1 MDNSKTGLFIREM
14 RKEKNMTQKDLAAQ
28 LNITDRAVSKWE
40 RGLCAP
46 DISLLE
52 PLSQILGCSAA
63 EIISGEKQCQ
73 SLSPIPSADT
83 DSTKTI
89 IDYSLKEINRKV
101 SLTKKRYTAGIISAA
116 AVILAAVFF
125 FIYAGGYFNII
136 DKVQSPDGRKTVTVY
151 DRPLDKGIFSAENST
166 FIITRLDKE
175 TEWRVSYGECEYEGL
190 WWSPDSQKYVLML
203 GYPDETRLTLSWLER
218 NSESNLSAYLSMGVE
233 MSELSKYGYITE
245 DGWPRIDYQF
255 LQWAEDSESML
266 IYYSFDDTDGKLHSG
281 YFWYNCT
288 DCTVSAV
295 LEMNSGKA

>member
-1 MDNSKTGLFIREM
+1 MS
-14 RKEKNMTQKDLAAQ
+14 
-28 LNITDRAVSKWE
+28 
-40 RGLCAP
+40 
-46 DISLLE
+46 
-52 PLSQILGCSAA
+52 

-73 SLSPIPSADT
+73 NLSSVPPADP

-89 IDYSLKEINRKV
+89 IDYSVNEINRKV

-116 AVILAAVFF
+116 AVILTAVFF
-125 FIYAGGYFNII
+125 FLYAGGYFNII
-136 DKVQSPDGRKTVTVY
+136 DKVQSPDGCETVIVY
-151 DRPLDKGIFSAENST
+151 DRPLDKGLFSAENST

-190 WWSPDSQKYVLML
+190 WWSPDSQKYALML
-203 GYPDETRLTLSWLER
+203 RYPDETRLTLSWLER

-233 MSELSKYGYITE
+233 MSELSKYGYVTE

-266 IYYSFDDTDGKLHSG
+266 IYYSFEDSDGKLHSG
-281 YFWYNCT
+281 YFWYNCI

-295 LEMNSGKA
+295 LEMNPDKA

>member
-1 MDNSKTGLFIREM
+1 MVCWVYGLVFSGKR
-14 RKEKNMTQKDLAAQ
+14 KNMALKDPASN
-28 LNITDRAVSKWE
+28 LNITGRTVSKWE

-52 PLSQILGCSAA
+52 PLSQILGCSVA

-73 SLSPIPSADT
+73 SLSPVPPADP

-89 IDYSLKEINRKV
+89 IDYSVKEINRKV

-125 FIYAGGYFNII
+125 FIYIGGYFNIV
-136 DKVQSPDGRKTVTVY
+136 DKVLSPDGCKTVTVY
-151 DRPLDKGIFSAENST
+151 DSPLDKGIFSAENST
-166 FIITRLDKE
+166 FIITRLDKK

-203 GYPDETRLTLSWLER
+203 RYPDETRLTLSWLER

-233 MSELSKYGYITE
+233 MSELSKYGYVLE

-266 IYYSFDDTDGKLHSG
+266 IYYSFDDADGKLHSG
-281 YFWYNCT
+281 YFWYNCI

-295 LEMNSGKA
+295 LEMNPDKA

>member
-1 MDNSKTGLFIREM
+1 M
-14 RKEKNMTQKDLAAQ
+14 
-28 LNITDRAVSKWE
+28 
-40 RGLCAP
+40 CAP

-52 PLSQILGCSAA
+52 PLSQILGCSVS

-73 SLSPIPSADT
+73 SLSSVPPADT

-89 IDYSLKEINRKV
+89 IDYSVKEINRKV

-125 FIYAGGYFNII
+125 FLYAGGYFNII

-190 WWSPDSQKYVLML
+190 WWSPDSKKYVLML

-233 MSELSKYGYITE
+233 MSELSKYGYVLE

-266 IYYSFDDTDGKLHSG
+266 IYYSFDDADGKLHSG
-281 YFWYNCT
+281 YFWYNCI

-295 LEMNSGKA
+295 LEMNPDKA

>member
-1 MDNSKTGLFIREM
+1 MDNSKTGLFVREM
-14 RKEKNMTQKDLAAQ
+14 RKEKNMTQKDLASQ

-73 SLSPIPSADT
+73 SLSSVPPADT

-89 IDYSLKEINRKV
+89 IDYSVKEINRKV

-116 AVILAAVFF
+116 AIILAAVFLF
-125 FIYAGGYFNII
+125 LYIGGYFNII

-151 DRPLDKGIFSAENST
+151 DRPLDKGIFSAEDST

-203 GYPDETRLTLSWLER
+203 RYPDETRLTLSWLER

-233 MSELSKYGYITE
+233 MSELSKYGYVLE

-266 IYYSFDDTDGKLHSG
+266 IYYSFDDADGKLHSG
-281 YFWYNCT
+281 YFWYNCI

-295 LEMNSGKA
+295 LEMNPDKA

>member
-1 MDNSKTGLFIREM
+1 M
-14 RKEKNMTQKDLAAQ
+14 
-28 LNITDRAVSKWE
+28 
-40 RGLCAP
+40 CAP

-52 PLSQILGCSAA
+52 PLSQILGCSVA

-73 SLSPIPSADT
+73 SLSSVPPADT

-89 IDYSLKEINRKV
+89 IDYSVKEINRKV

-116 AVILAAVFF
+116 AIILAAVFLF
-125 FIYAGGYFNII
+125 LYIGGYFNII

-151 DRPLDKGIFSAENST
+151 DRPLDKGIFSAEDST

-190 WWSPDSQKYVLML
+190 WWSPDSKKYVLML
-203 GYPDETRLTLSWLER
+203 RYPDETRLTLSWLER

-233 MSELSKYGYITE
+233 MSELSKYGYVLE

-266 IYYSFDDTDGKLHSG
+266 IYYSFDDADGKLHSG
-281 YFWYNCT
+281 YFWYNCI

-295 LEMNSGKA
+295 LEMNPDKA

>member
-14 RKEKNMTQKDLAAQ
+14 RKEKNMTQKDLASQ

-73 SLSPIPSADT
+73 SLSPVPSADP

-89 IDYSLKEINRKV
+89 IDYSVKEINRKV
-101 SLTKKRYTAGIISAA
+101 SLTKKRYTACIISAA
-116 AVILAAVFF
+116 AVILAAVFLF
-125 FIYAGGYFNII
+125 LYIGGYFNII

-166 FIITRLDKE
+166 FIITRPDKE

-203 GYPDETRLTLSWLER
+203 GYPDETRLTLSWLKR

-233 MSELSKYGYITE
+233 MSELSKYGYVTE

-266 IYYSFDDTDGKLHSG
+266 IYYSFEDSDGKLHSG
-281 YFWYNCT
+281 YFWYNCI

-295 LEMNSGKA
+295 LEMNPDKA

>member
-14 RKEKNMTQKDLAAQ
+14 RKEKNMTQKDLASQ

-52 PLSQILGCSAA
+52 PLSQILGCSVA

-73 SLSPIPSADT
+73 SLSPVPPADT
-83 DSTKTI
+83 DSTKAI
-89 IDYSLKEINRKV
+89 IDYSVKEINRKV

-116 AVILAAVFF
+116 AIILAAVFLF
-125 FIYAGGYFNII
+125 LYIGGYFNII
-136 DKVQSPDGRKTVTVY
+136 DKVQSPDGCKTVTVY
-151 DRPLDKGIFSAENST
+151 DRPLDKGIFSTENST
-166 FIITRLDKE
+166 FIITRPDKE

-266 IYYSFDDTDGKLHSG
+266 IYYSFDDADGKLHSG
-281 YFWYNCT
+281 YFWYNCI

-295 LEMNSGKA
+295 LEMNPDKA

>member
-89 IDYSLKEINRKV
+89 IDYSVKEINRKV

-136 DKVQSPDGRKTVTVY
+136 DKVQSPDGCKTVTVY
-151 DRPLDKGIFSAENST
+151 DRPLDKGIFSTENST
-166 FIITRLDKE
+166 FIITRPDKE

-190 WWSPDSQKYVLML
+190 WWSPDSKKYVLML

-266 IYYSFDDTDGKLHSG
+266 IYYSFDDADGKLHSG
-281 YFWYNCT
+281 YFWYNCI

>member
-1 MDNSKTGLFIREM
+1 
-14 RKEKNMTQKDLAAQ
+14 MTQKDLASQ
-28 LNITDRAVSKWE
+28 LNITDRAVSRWE

-73 SLSPIPSADT
+73 SLSSVPPADT

-89 IDYSLKEINRKV
+89 IDYSVKEINRKV

-116 AVILAAVFF
+116 AIILAAVFLF
-125 FIYAGGYFNII
+125 LYIGGYFNIV

-151 DRPLDKGIFSAENST
+151 NRPLDKGIFSAENST
-166 FIITRLDKE
+166 FIITRPDKE

>member
-73 SLSPIPSADT
+73 SLSPVPSADT

-89 IDYSLKEINRKV
+89 IDYSVKEINRKV

-151 DRPLDKGIFSAENST
+151 DRPLDKGIFSTENST
-166 FIITRLDKE
+166 FIITRPDKE

-190 WWSPDSQKYVLML
+190 WWSPDSKKYVLML
-203 GYPDETRLTLSWLER
+203 RYPDETRLTLSWLER

-266 IYYSFDDTDGKLHSG
+266 IYYSFDDADGKLHSG
-281 YFWYNCT
+281 YFWYNCI

-295 LEMNSGKA
+295 LEMNPDKA

>member
-14 RKEKNMTQKDLAAQ
+14 RKEKNMTQKDLASQ

-52 PLSQILGCSAA
+52 PLSQILGCSVA

-73 SLSPIPSADT
+73 SLSSVPPAGP

-89 IDYSLKEINRKV
+89 IDYSVKEINRKV

-116 AVILAAVFF
+116 AIILAAVFLF
-125 FIYAGGYFNII
+125 LYIGGYFNIV

-151 DRPLDKGIFSAENST
+151 DRPLDKGIFSTENST

-190 WWSPDSQKYVLML
+190 WWSPDSKKYVLML

-218 NSESNLSAYLSMGVE
+218 NSESNLSAYLSIGVE

-266 IYYSFDDTDGKLHSG
+266 IYYSFDDADGKLHSG
-281 YFWYNCT
+281 YFWYNCI

-295 LEMNSGKA
+295 LEMNPDKA

>member
-14 RKEKNMTQKDLAAQ
+14 RKEKNMTQKDLASQ

-52 PLSQILGCSAA
+52 PLSQILGCSVS

-73 SLSPIPSADT
+73 SLSSVPPADT

-89 IDYSLKEINRKV
+89 IDYSVKEINRKV

-116 AVILAAVFF
+116 AIILAAVFLF
-125 FIYAGGYFNII
+125 LYIGGYFNII
-136 DKVQSPDGRKTVTVY
+136 DKVQSPDGCKTVTVY

-190 WWSPDSQKYVLML
+190 WWSPDSKKYVLML

-266 IYYSFDDTDGKLHSG
+266 IYYSFDDADGKLHSG
-281 YFWYNCT
+281 YFWYNCI

-295 LEMNSGKA
+295 LEMNPDKA

>member
-14 RKEKNMTQKDLAAQ
+14 RKEKNMTQKDLASQ

-89 IDYSLKEINRKV
+89 IDYSVKEINRKV

-116 AVILAAVFF
+116 AIILAAVFLF
-125 FIYAGGYFNII
+125 LYIGGYFNII
-136 DKVQSPDGRKTVTVY
+136 DKVQSPDGCKTVTVY
-151 DRPLDKGIFSAENST
+151 DRPLDKGIFSTENST
-166 FIITRLDKE
+166 FIITRPDKE

-266 IYYSFDDTDGKLHSG
+266 IYYSFDDADGKLHSG
-281 YFWYNCT
+281 YFWYNCI

-295 LEMNSGKA
+295 LEMNPDKA

>member
-1 MDNSKTGLFIREM
+1 M
-14 RKEKNMTQKDLAAQ
+14 
-28 LNITDRAVSKWE
+28 
-40 RGLCAP
+40 CAP

-89 IDYSLKEINRKV
+89 IDYSVKEINRKV

-116 AVILAAVFF
+116 AIILAAVFLF
-125 FIYAGGYFNII
+125 LCIGGYFNII

-166 FIITRLDKE
+166 FIITRPDKE

-203 GYPDETRLTLSWLER
+203 GYPDETRLTLSWLKR

-233 MSELSKYGYITE
+233 MSELSKYGYVTE

-266 IYYSFDDTDGKLHSG
+266 IYYSFEDSDGKLHSG
-281 YFWYNCT
+281 YFWYNCI

-295 LEMNSGKA
+295 LEMNPDKA

>member
-14 RKEKNMTQKDLAAQ
+14 RKEKNMTQKDLALQ

-52 PLSQILGCSAA
+52 PLSQILGCSVA

-73 SLSPIPSADT
+73 SLSSAPPADT

-89 IDYSLKEINRKV
+89 IDYSVKEINRKV

-125 FIYAGGYFNII
+125 FLYAGGYFNII

-190 WWSPDSQKYVLML
+190 WWSPDSKKYVLML
-203 GYPDETRLTLSWLER
+203 RYPDETRLTLSWLER

-233 MSELSKYGYITE
+233 MSELSKYGYVLE

-266 IYYSFDDTDGKLHSG
+266 IYYSFDDADGKLHSG
-281 YFWYNCT
+281 YFWYNCI

-295 LEMNSGKA
+295 LEMNPDKA

>member
-14 RKEKNMTQKDLAAQ
+14 RKEKNMTQKDLALQ

-89 IDYSLKEINRKV
+89 IDYSVNEINRKV

-116 AVILAAVFF
+116 AIILAAVFLF
-125 FIYAGGYFNII
+125 LYIGGYFNII

-151 DRPLDKGIFSAENST
+151 DRPLDKGIFSTENST

-190 WWSPDSQKYVLML
+190 WWSPDSKKYVLML

-218 NSESNLSAYLSMGVE
+218 NSESNLSAYLSIGVE

-266 IYYSFDDTDGKLHSG
+266 IYYSFDDADGKLHSG
-281 YFWYNCT
+281 YFWYNCI

-295 LEMNSGKA
+295 LEMNPDKA

>member
-1 MDNSKTGLFIREM
+1 MS
-14 RKEKNMTQKDLAAQ
+14 
-28 LNITDRAVSKWE
+28 
-40 RGLCAP
+40 
-46 DISLLE
+46 
-52 PLSQILGCSAA
+52 

-73 SLSPIPSADT
+73 SLSSVPPADT

-89 IDYSLKEINRKV
+89 IDYSVKEINRKV

-116 AVILAAVFF
+116 AVILAGVFF
-125 FIYAGGYFNII
+125 FIYIGSYFNIV
-136 DKVQSPDGRKTVTVY
+136 DKVLSPDGCKTVTVY

-245 DGWPRIDYQF
+245 DGWPRIFYQF

-266 IYYSFDDTDGKLHSG
+266 IYYSFDDADGKLHSG
-281 YFWYNCT
+281 YFWYNCI

-295 LEMNSGKA
+295 LEMNPDKA

>member
-52 PLSQILGCSAA
+52 PLSQILGCSVA

-73 SLSPIPSADT
+73 SLSSIPSADP

-89 IDYSLKEINRKV
+89 IDYSVKEINRKV

-116 AVILAAVFF
+116 AVILAAVFLF
-125 FIYAGGYFNII
+125 LYIGGYFNII
-136 DKVQSPDGRKTVTVY
+136 DKVLSPDGCKTVTVY
-151 DRPLDKGIFSAENST
+151 DSPLDKGIFSAENST
-166 FIITRLDKE
+166 FIITSLVKE
-175 TEWRVSYGECEYEGL
+175 TEWRVSYGECEYKGL
-190 WWSPDSQKYVLML
+190 WWSPDSKKYVLML
-203 GYPDETRLTLSWLER
+203 RYPDETRLTLSWLER

-266 IYYSFDDTDGKLHSG
+266 IYYFFDDADGKLHSG
-281 YFWYNCT
+281 YFWYNCI

-295 LEMNSGKA
+295 LEMNPDKA

>member
-1 MDNSKTGLFIREM
+1 
-14 RKEKNMTQKDLAAQ
+14 MTQKDLALQ

-40 RGLCAP
+40 RVLCAP

-52 PLSQILGCSAA
+52 PLSQILGCSVA

-73 SLSPIPSADT
+73 SLSPVPSADP

-89 IDYSLKEINRKV
+89 IDYSVKEINRKV

-116 AVILAAVFF
+116 AIILAAVFLF
-125 FIYAGGYFNII
+125 LYIGGYFNII

-166 FIITRLDKE
+166 FIITRPDKE

-266 IYYSFDDTDGKLHSG
+266 IYYSFDDADGKLHSG
-281 YFWYNCT
+281 YFWYNCI

>member
-52 PLSQILGCSAA
+52 PLSQILGCSVA

-73 SLSPIPSADT
+73 SLSPVPSADP

-89 IDYSLKEINRKV
+89 IDYSVKEINRKV

-116 AVILAAVFF
+116 AIILAAVFLF
-125 FIYAGGYFNII
+125 LYIGGYFNII

-166 FIITRLDKE
+166 FIITRPDKE

-266 IYYSFDDTDGKLHSG
+266 IYYSFDDADGKLHSG
-281 YFWYNCT
+281 YFWYNCI

>member
-1 MDNSKTGLFIREM
+1 
-14 RKEKNMTQKDLAAQ
+14 MTQKDLASQ
-28 LNITDRAVSKWE
+28 LNITDRAVSRWE

-73 SLSPIPSADT
+73 SLSSVPPADT

-89 IDYSLKEINRKV
+89 IDYSVKEINRKV

-116 AVILAAVFF
+116 AIILAAVFLF
-125 FIYAGGYFNII
+125 LYIGGYFNIV

-151 DRPLDKGIFSAENST
+151 NRPLDKGIFSAENST
-166 FIITRLDKE
+166 FIITRPDKE

-266 IYYSFDDTDGKLHSG
+266 IYYSFDDADGKLHSG
-281 YFWYNCT
+281 YFWYNCI

-295 LEMNSGKA
+295 LEMNPDKA

>member
-89 IDYSLKEINRKV
+89 IDYSVKEINRKV

-116 AVILAAVFF
+116 AIILAAVFLF
-125 FIYAGGYFNII
+125 LYIGGYFNII
-136 DKVQSPDGRKTVTVY
+136 DKVQSPDGCKTVTVY
-151 DRPLDKGIFSAENST
+151 DRPLDKGIFSTENST
-166 FIITRLDKE
+166 FIITRPDKE

-266 IYYSFDDTDGKLHSG
+266 IYYSFDDADGKLHSG
-281 YFWYNCT
+281 YFWYNCI

-295 LEMNSGKA
+295 LEMNPDKA